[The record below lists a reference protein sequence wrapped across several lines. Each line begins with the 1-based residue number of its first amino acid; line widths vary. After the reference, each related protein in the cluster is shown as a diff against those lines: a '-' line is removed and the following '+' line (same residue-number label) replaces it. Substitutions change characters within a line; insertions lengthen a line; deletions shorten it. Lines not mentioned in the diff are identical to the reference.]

1 MEQTQCPADGSL
13 MDKPAELD
21 TLTQTTVDELLAD
34 QGPITPTGKDEPV
47 SDEKVSEDVIETN
60 PAPESMES
68 RG

>member
-1 MEQTQCPADGSL
+1 MEQTRRPADGSL

-21 TLTQTTVDELLAD
+21 TFTQTTADELLAE
-34 QGPITPTGKDEPV
+34 QGPIEPTGKDDPV
-47 SDEKVSEDVIETN
+47 PAEKVSEDVIETN